1 MIEKTVYE
9 YLSTR
14 IDVPVFMELPEVPSE
29 DHPEWPDRFVVIQ
42 KIGGG
47 KLDHIR
53 SASFAF
59 QSYSLTSLYEAAALD
74 EEVQAVMDNM
84 AVLDNIGSCSLASN
98 YEFTDTRTK
107 RYRYQCTYDI
117 YYKED

>member
-1 MIEKTVYE
+1 MIEITVLN
-9 YLSTR
+9 YLKGK
-14 IDVPVFMELPEVPSE
+14 IDVPVLMEVPE
-29 DHPEWPDRFVVIQ
+29 KEVPDRFVIVK

-47 KLDHIR
+47 KRNHIL

-59 QSYSLTSLYEAAALD
+59 QSYSLSSLYAAASLD
-74 EEVQAVMDNM
+74 EEVRAAMDDM
-84 AVLDNIGSCSLASN
+84 AELSSIGSCRMASN

-117 YYKED
+117 NYKED